1 MTLPPSASCHACD
14 YEFRRRLSAKGAKP
28 ESKNRCKSDLGHVGI
43 WVAGYG
49 MVFGIISPTTA
60 RSATNDVPKCNVG
73 ISNGHCLGT
82 ILIFQRLI
90 TWPILRMRSTYLVIS
105 PILMGRFGSN
115 LLFGTSCYVSDTRPP
130 SDSCLACANL

>member
-1 MTLPPSASCHACD
+1 MHVNIGSNLLLVQKTD
-14 YEFRRRLSAKGAKP
+14 
-28 ESKNRCKSDLGHVGI
+28 NSDLGHVGI

-60 RSATNDVPKCNVG
+60 RSATMMYQNVG

-90 TWPILRMRSTYLVIS
+90 T
-105 PILMGRFGSN
+105 
-115 LLFGTSCYVSDTRPP
+115 
-130 SDSCLACANL
+130 